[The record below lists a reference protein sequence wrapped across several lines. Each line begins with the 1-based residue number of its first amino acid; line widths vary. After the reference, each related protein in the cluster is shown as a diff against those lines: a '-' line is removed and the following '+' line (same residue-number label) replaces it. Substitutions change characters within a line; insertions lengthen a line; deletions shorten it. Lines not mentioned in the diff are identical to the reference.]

1 MITLWLMGTVA
12 LGGQPPPPDFPE
24 APKAPTMNQPTG
36 SEAPVPAP
44 AEIVATEETAQQSG
58 PLVVEAKVP
67 CEVIVDNV
75 KLTQLWVPGTASFDV
90 VVGKHL
96 MRLYVSGVPADVPV
110 EVTPGKEFRVLVGR
124 TGVTVSQAPLPAAG
138 DIATVDVELRVVAG
152 GAVQVRVDGNKHPVS
167 GGDRLKL
174 ALPPGPHALSIRSS
188 DGTVIWAAGTLSLV
202 GGAPV
207 VVMIAEGRVPEVSG
221 PARYEPAGGG

>member
-12 LGGQPPPPDFPE
+12 FSAQPPPPDFPE
-24 APKAPTMNQPTG
+24 APKAPEMNQPVATEAG
-36 SEAPVPAP
+36 APVP
-44 AEIVATEETAQQSG
+44 IVATEETATQSG
-58 PLVVEAKVP
+58 PLVIEAKVP

-96 MRLYVSGVPADVPV
+96 VKLYVSGVPADVPV
-110 EVTPGKEFRVLVGR
+110 EVTSAKEVRVLVGR
-124 TGVTVSQAPLPAAG
+124 TGVSVSENLLPAAG
-138 DIATVDVELRVVAG
+138 EIATVDVEMRVVGG
-152 GAVQVRVDGNKHPVS
+152 GAVQIRVDGNKHPVS

-174 ALPPGPHALSIRSS
+174 TLPPGPHAMSVRSS
-188 DGTVIWAAGTLSLV
+188 DGTVIWAAGTLNLV

-207 VVMIAEGRVPEVSG
+207 VLQIAEGRVPEVSG
-221 PARYEPAGGG
+221 PAKYEPAGGG